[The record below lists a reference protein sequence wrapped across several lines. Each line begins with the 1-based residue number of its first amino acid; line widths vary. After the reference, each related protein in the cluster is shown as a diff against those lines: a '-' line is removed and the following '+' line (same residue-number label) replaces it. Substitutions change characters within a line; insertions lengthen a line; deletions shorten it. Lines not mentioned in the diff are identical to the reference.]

1 MPYRN
6 EILRQA
12 GNRHYFWNFVP
23 VITLAA
29 ILTASNEV
37 PFAVRELTAEY
48 QEVTVQGPYG
58 TSPGYS
64 SCYSPGR
71 LQHDRHHGNG
81 CSRMSEHSGHTI
93 AVKCPKHLI
102 RW

>member
-1 MPYRN
+1 M
-6 EILRQA
+6 
-12 GNRHYFWNFVP
+12 P

-29 ILTASNEV
+29 IPTASNEV
-37 PFAVRELTAEY
+37 AAAFRELTAEY
-48 QEVTVQGPYG
+48 QEVTVQGPYD

-81 CSRMSEHSGHTI
+81 CSRMSEHNGKRSINSIYSAQYPQSILFPSNSTGVTDGQ
-93 AVKCPKHLI
+93 
-102 RW
+102 